1 MKNINKPE
9 LLSPAGDIDSL
20 KAGIYGGCDAIY
32 LGGPKFSARAYA
44 SNFTDEDLKKVIEYA
59 HTYDVKIYITIN
71 TLIKDSEIKEAY
83 EYAVRVWN
91 MGVDAIIIQDP
102 GLISLLHKNNPEIEL
117 HASTQMTVHNKLSA
131 EYYVENGLKRI
142 VLSRELSLEE
152 IKDTSKDIE
161 TEIFIHGALCISYS
175 GKCLMSSMLGGR
187 SGNRGRCAQN
197 CRMHYELLDE
207 NNISVADG
215 FLMSPKD
222 LSTLDIMDAVL
233 NTGTASLKIE
243 GRMKRRE
250 YVYEA
255 VNQYRKA
262 IDGDNVNDKGL
273 KQLFNRE
280 GFNHAFMLENDG
292 KDMMAFKSPKNTGL
306 YLGKIDKGTIT
317 VEEDISL
324 GDGIKNGESGFIL
337 TKIVHK
343 GESIKKALKGMKVSL
358 FPKDYR
364 DDDVLYKTSDSE
376 LLKIIDKKL
385 IEKFPKKHVLTLE
398 VVFTPDKP
406 LKISTTFRTNYHEVI
421 GNHPESPING
431 PLSMERI
438 ATSLSKTG
446 DTPFSVD
453 DVIFNEYKEGYYR
466 IAEINE
472 LRRSLIEQLQES
484 FKTQERTEATGE
496 LSFNSSSSNNVS
508 EKLKLVVI
516 STKDQL
522 KAFNEVN
529 DGSLIPVLYPF
540 HRYKGSVTF
549 TDVKDFD
556 GSGKSYM
563 LRCPEI
569 IKTELNTIT
578 GLIDSLENLK
588 GIISDNPAI
597 FKIYGDRIRIVGDYK
612 LNILNS
618 FSKYYYKE
626 PEYFTVS
633 QELNGNEIKG
643 ISDKENLIAVLYGR
657 TELMISEY
665 CPVGSTVG
673 GRARGTE
680 CSVPCRSM
688 AYSLKDDKG
697 EKFPVMT
704 DIFCRSYIMNSKPVN
719 NLDLIDEFKRMGIKS
734 FRIDLTNES
743 YEEAKAVIE
752 GIKTEGSVKLTEYT
766 RGHYKRGID

>member
-1 MKNINKPE
+1 M
-9 LLSPAGDIDSL
+9 DSL

-44 SNFTDEDLKKVIEYA
+44 SNFTDEDLKQVIEYA

-83 EYAVRVWN
+83 EYAVKVWN

-102 GLISLLHKNNPEIEL
+102 GLISLIHNNNPKIEL

-131 EYYVENGLKRI
+131 EYYVANGLKRI

-152 IKDTSKDIE
+152 IKDISDDIE

-207 NNISVADG
+207 SDKSVANG
-215 FLMSPKD
+215 YLMSPKD

-233 NTGTASLKIE
+233 NTGTSSLKIE

-262 IDGDNVNDKGL
+262 IDGDTVNDKGL

-280 GFNHAFMLENDG
+280 GFNHAFMLGNDG

-306 YLGKIDKGTIT
+306 FLGKVIKGS
-317 VEEDISL
+317 VVLEEDIAL
-324 GDGIKNGESGFIL
+324 GDGIKNGDSGFIL
-337 TKIVHK
+337 TKLIYNGNPVK
-343 GESIKKALKGMKVSL
+343 SALKGMKVSL
-358 FPKDYR
+358 FPKDYH
-364 DDDVLYKTSDSE
+364 DNDVLYKTSDSE

-385 IEKFPKKHVLTLE
+385 NEKFPKKHGLTME
-398 VVFTPDKP
+398 VTFNPDKP
-406 LKISTTFRTNYHEVI
+406 FNLKTSFRNTNSEVT
-421 GNHPESPING
+421 GNNPELPING
-431 PLSMERI
+431 PLSKDRI
-438 ATSLSKTG
+438 EASLSKTG
-446 DTPFSVD
+446 DTSFTVD
-453 DVIFNEYKEGYYR
+453 EVIFSDFEDGYYR

-472 LRRSLIEQLQES
+472 LRRALIEKLQES
-484 FKTQERTEATGE
+484 FKTVERTEIPASLNGFKNNFE
-496 LSFNSSSSNNVS
+496 SNERPEN
-508 EKLKLVVI
+508 LKLIVI
-516 STKDQL
+516 STRDQL
-522 KAFNEVN
+522 KAFSEVN
-529 DGSLIPVLYPF
+529 DGTLIPVFYPF
-540 HRYKGSVTF
+540 HRYKGSIAF
-549 TDVKDFD
+549 NDVKDYD
-556 GSGKSYM
+556 NSGKPYM
-563 LRCPEI
+563 LKCPEI
-569 IKTELNTIT
+569 IKTELNTVT
-578 GLIDSLENLK
+578 GLIDSLKNIGGLLT
-588 GIISDNPAI
+588 DNPAM
-597 FKIYGDRIRIVGDYK
+597 FRLYGDKLRIVGDYK

-618 FSKYYYKE
+618 YSKYYYKE
-626 PEYFTVS
+626 PEYFTLS
-633 QELNGNEIKG
+633 QELNGNEIRG
-643 ISDKENLIAVLYGR
+643 ISGKVNFVAVLYGR

-673 GRARGTE
+673 GRAHGVE
-680 CSVPCRSM
+680 CSVPCRNM

-697 EKFPVMT
+697 ESFPVMT

-719 NLDLIDEFKRMGIKS
+719 NLDLLDEYRRMGINS
-734 FRIDLTNES
+734 FRADLTNEN
-743 YEEAKAVIE
+743 YDEAKAVIE
-752 GIKTEGSVKLTEYT
+752 GLKTEVSVKLTGYT